1 MTSTDETTAPTAPPS
16 TRAPREDRAGL
27 VWGTVLGAVILVVAL
42 VVALGGGTVPAA
54 GDARAVVS
62 AGGTQTVAVTLAGM
76 RITPSVIEV
85 PSGTRLVLDVT
96 NTDAMRHDLVLATGQ
111 QTPLLAAGGSAHLDV
126 GPVTASVEGWCS
138 VPGHRAAGMT
148 LSIVVTGAAAT
159 TGATGHDMA
168 AMPPGPRPRS
178 RRPSTSRPLRG
189 RTGDRTTRLCG
200 RLPAPPSIV

>member
-96 NTDAMRHDLVLATGQ
+96 NTDAMRHDLVLATGADA
-111 QTPLLAAGGSAHLDV
+111 AAGRGRVRAPGRRASDCV
-126 GPVTASVEGWCS
+126 GRGLVQRPRA
-138 VPGHRAAGMT
+138 PGCRDDAEHRRDRRRGDHR
-148 LSIVVTGAAAT
+148 SDGARH
-159 TGATGHDMA
+159 GGHATGTSATVAPAIDFQA
-168 AMPPGPRPRS
+168 APADVPHISHGIS
-178 RRPSTSRPLRG
+178 R
-189 RTGDRTTRLCG
+189 
-200 RLPAPPSIV
+200 